1 MINIENV
8 VHKYKVWEGDE
19 SRLLTALDH
28 ISFEVGDGGFVALLG
43 ANGCGKSTMA
53 RHMNALLLPDE
64 GKVTVDGMDT
74 SDPENINEIRRKVG
88 MVFQDPDNQIIGTSV
103 EEDVA
108 FGPEN
113 RAFPPED
120 IRRYVAD
127 SLKAVGLFSERKSS
141 PVHLSGGQKQR
152 VAVAGVLATDNS
164 CIVLDEPTA
173 MLDPGSR
180 REFMETLEKLRS
192 MGKTIVLITHH
203 TDEVTGADVIVG
215 MKDGNVIAKSS
226 PSEFFGNRKLIQEL
240 RMDIPA
246 PVEIGR
252 SLADMGLIS
261 EGVYLSPEIL
271 CQAVMCA
278 WEKEGRPRPEVSG
291 DAPQFSSVIASSE
304 ESSDRGDCRDIQS
317 ANVDGIRNDFR
328 NDTQNDT
335 RNDDQN
341 EEPPLM
347 RLENVSFSYEKGTAR
362 EKTVLKKIT
371 LDIRKGEFAALVG
384 SSGSGKT
391 TLVKLL
397 NGLLKA
403 SSGSIFFE
411 GEDIYGKNY
420 QLRGL
425 RKKVGMIFQNP
436 EQQLFCKTVLSDVE
450 FGPLHMGMSREES
463 DEAARHALDLVGI
476 TEDKFLMN
484 PLDLS
489 GGQKKRVAIA
499 GVLAMRPSVL
509 IMDEPAAGL
518 DPGSRDQIF
527 QLIQKIRQEE
537 NTTVVLISHDMDEV
551 ARWADHVM
559 VLHDGTIEADGR
571 PNDVFQ
577 EEKLLEDAGVDLP
590 QPGDIMRRLREKG
603 FPVGRLEITREAAA
617 QAIAAVLKAGDENA

>member
-19 SRLLTALDH
+19 SRLFTALDH
-28 ISFEVGDGGFVALLG
+28 ISFEVGDGEFVALLG

-64 GKVTVDGMDT
+64 GSVTVDGMDT
-74 SDPENINEIRRKVG
+74 TDTENTNKIRRKVG

-113 RAFPPED
+113 RALPAES
-120 IRRYVAD
+120 IRRSVAD

-152 VAVAGVLATDNS
+152 VAVAGVLASDNS

-173 MLDPGSR
+173 MLDPKSR

-192 MGKTIVLITHH
+192 MGKTIILITHH
-203 TDEVTGADVIVG
+203 TDEVTGADRIVG
-215 MKDGNVIAKSS
+215 MKDGHVVAQ
-226 PSEFFGNRKLIQEL
+226 SEPAVFFGNKALI
-240 RMDIPA
+240 RDIKMDVPA
-246 PVEIGR
+246 TVEIGDDL
-252 SLADMGLIS
+252 SSAGLIP
-261 EGVYLSPEIL
+261 EGVYLSPETL
-271 CQAVMCA
+271 CQAVIETWKKKGC
-278 WEKEGRPRPEVSG
+278 PRPEYSG
-291 DAPQFSSVIASSE
+291 NAP
-304 ESSDRGDCRDIQS
+304 
-317 ANVDGIRNDFR
+317 RNTVLGENPR
-328 NDTQNDT
+328 
-335 RNDDQN
+335 
-341 EEPPLM
+341 PPLIQ
-347 RLENVSFSYEKGTAR
+347 LQNVSFSYEKGTAR
-362 EKTVLKKIT
+362 EKSVLNNIS
-371 LDIRKGEFAALVG
+371 LEIRRGEFTALVG

-403 SSGSIFFE
+403 SSGHIFYE
-411 GEDIYGKNY
+411 GEDIYGKRY
-420 QLRGL
+420 QLRSL

-450 FGPLHMGMSREES
+450 FGPLHMGMSREEAE
-463 DEAARHALDLVGI
+463 EAARRALELVGI
-476 TEDKFLMN
+476 PEDKFQVN

-489 GGQKKRVAIA
+489 GGQKKRAAIA
-499 GVLAMRPSVL
+499 GVLAMGPSVL

-518 DPGSRDQIF
+518 DPESRNQIF
-527 QLIQKIRQEE
+527 QLIKRIRQEE
-537 NTTVVLISHDMDEV
+537 NTTVILISHDMDEV
-551 ARWADHVM
+551 ARWADRVM
-559 VLHDGTIEADGR
+559 VLHQGTIEADGK
-571 PNDVFQ
+571 PEEIFQ
-577 EEKLLEDAGVDLP
+577 EEKALEDAGVDLP
-590 QPGDIMRRLREKG
+590 QPGELMKRLREKG
-603 FPVGRLEITREAAA
+603 FPAGRLEITREAAA

>member
-28 ISFEVGDGGFVALLG
+28 ISFEVEEGGFVALLG

-74 SDPENINEIRRKVG
+74 SDPENTNMIRRKVG

-173 MLDPGSR
+173 MLDPRSR

-215 MKDGNVIAKSS
+215 MKDGRVIAKSS

-240 RMDIPA
+240 RMDVPA
-246 PVEIGR
+246 SVEIGR
-252 SLADMGLIS
+252 SLADMCLIP

-271 CQAVMCA
+271 CQTVMCA
-278 WEKEGRPRPEVSG
+278 WEKEGSLRPEMSG
-291 DAPQFSSVIASSE
+291 DAPQTAFSE
-304 ESSDRGDCRDIQS
+304 KNRDCSGCCD
-317 ANVDGIRNDFR
+317 IRNDIR
-328 NDTQNDT
+328 NETRSEFQNDA
-335 RNDDQN
+335 
-341 EEPPLM
+341 PPLM
-347 RLENVSFSYEKGTAR
+347 QLQEVSFSYEQGTAR
-362 EKTVLKKIT
+362 EKSVLKNIT

-391 TLVKLL
+391 TMVKLL

-403 SSGSIFFE
+403 SSGRIFFE

-450 FGPLHMGMSREES
+450 FGPLHVGMSREES
-463 DEAARHALDLVGI
+463 DEAARHALELVGI
-476 TEDKFLMN
+476 TEDKFQMN

-527 QLIQKIRQEE
+527 QLIQKIRREDG
-537 NTTVVLISHDMDEV
+537 TTVVLISHDMDEV
-551 ARWADHVM
+551 ARWADRVM

-571 PNDVFQ
+571 PEDVFQ
-577 EEKLLEDAGVDLP
+577 GEKLLEDAGVDLP
-590 QPGDIMRRLREKG
+590 QSGKIMRLLREKG
-603 FPVGRLEITREAAA
+603 FPAGRLEMTNEAAIR
-617 QAIAAVLKAGDENA
+617 AIAAVLKAGDENA

>member
-28 ISFEVGDGGFVALLG
+28 ISFEVEEGGFVALLG

-74 SDPENINEIRRKVG
+74 SDPGKTNMIRRKVG

-180 REFMETLEKLRS
+180 REFTETLEKLRS

-215 MKDGNVIAKSS
+215 MKDGRVIAKSS

-240 RMDIPA
+240 RMDVPA
-246 PVEIGR
+246 SVEIGR
-252 SLADMGLIS
+252 SLADMGLIP

-271 CQAVMCA
+271 CQTVMCA
-278 WEKEGRPRPEVSG
+278 WEKGGSPRPEMSG
-291 DAPQFSSVIASSE
+291 DAPQTAFSE
-304 ESSDRGDCRDIQS
+304 KNRDCSGCCD
-317 ANVDGIRNDFR
+317 IRNDSR
-328 NDTQNDT
+328 NETRSEFQNDA
-335 RNDDQN
+335 
-341 EEPPLM
+341 PPLM
-347 RLENVSFSYEKGTAR
+347 QLQEVSFSYEQGTAR
-362 EKTVLKKIT
+362 EKSVLKNIT

-391 TLVKLL
+391 TMVKLL

-403 SSGSIFFE
+403 SSGRIFFE

-425 RKKVGMIFQNP
+425 RKKVGVIFQNP

-450 FGPLHMGMSREES
+450 FGPLHMGMSRDES
-463 DEAARHALDLVGI
+463 NEAARHALELVGI
-476 TEDKFLMN
+476 TEDKFQMN

-527 QLIQKIRQEE
+527 QMIQKIRREE
-537 NTTVVLISHDMDEV
+537 GTTVVLISHDMDEV
-551 ARWADHVM
+551 ARWADRVM
-559 VLHDGTIEADGR
+559 VLHHGTIEADGR
-571 PNDVFQ
+571 PEDVFQ
-577 EEKLLEDAGVDLP
+577 EEKLLEDTGVDLP
-590 QPGDIMRRLREKG
+590 QPGKIMRLLREKG
-603 FPVGRLEITREAAA
+603 FPAGRLEMTNEAAIR
-617 QAIAAVLKAGDENA
+617 AIAAVLKAGDENA

>member
-19 SRLLTALDH
+19 SRLFTALDH
-28 ISFEVGDGGFVALLG
+28 ISFEVGDGEFVALLG

-64 GKVTVDGMDT
+64 GSVTVDGMDT
-74 SDPENINEIRRKVG
+74 TDTENTNKIRRKVG

-113 RAFPPED
+113 RALPAES
-120 IRRYVAD
+120 IRRSVAD

-152 VAVAGVLATDNS
+152 VAVAGVLASDNS

-173 MLDPGSR
+173 MLDPKSR

-192 MGKTIVLITHH
+192 MGKTIILITHH
-203 TDEVTGADVIVG
+203 TDEVTGADRIVG
-215 MKDGNVIAKSS
+215 IKDGHVVAQ
-226 PSEFFGNRKLIQEL
+226 SEPAGFFGNKALI
-240 RMDIPA
+240 RDIKMDVPA
-246 PVEIGR
+246 TVEIGDDL
-252 SLADMGLIS
+252 SSAGLIP
-261 EGVYLSPEIL
+261 EGVYLSPETL
-271 CQAVMCA
+271 CQAVIETWGKKGC
-278 WEKEGRPRPEVSG
+278 PRPEYSG
-291 DAPQFSSVIASSE
+291 NAPRKTVLGE
-304 ESSDRGDCRDIQS
+304 NPR
-317 ANVDGIRNDFR
+317 
-328 NDTQNDT
+328 
-335 RNDDQN
+335 
-341 EEPPLM
+341 PPLIQ
-347 RLENVSFSYEKGTAR
+347 LQNVSFSYEKGTAR
-362 EKTVLKKIT
+362 EKSVLNNIS
-371 LDIRKGEFAALVG
+371 LEIRRGEFAALVG

-403 SSGSIFFE
+403 SSGHIFYE
-411 GEDIYGKNY
+411 GEDIYGKRY
-420 QLRGL
+420 QLRSL

-450 FGPLHMGMSREES
+450 FGPLHMGMSREEAE
-463 DEAARHALDLVGI
+463 EAARRALELVGI
-476 TEDKFLMN
+476 PEDKFQVN

-489 GGQKKRVAIA
+489 GGQKKRAAIA
-499 GVLAMRPSVL
+499 GVLAMGPSVL

-518 DPGSRDQIF
+518 DPESRNQIF
-527 QLIQKIRQEE
+527 QLIKRIRQEE
-537 NTTVVLISHDMDEV
+537 NTTVILISHDMDEV
-551 ARWADHVM
+551 ARWADRVM
-559 VLHDGTIEADGR
+559 VLHQGTIEADGK
-571 PNDVFQ
+571 PEEIFQ
-577 EEKLLEDAGVDLP
+577 EEKALEDAGVDLP
-590 QPGDIMRRLREKG
+590 QPGELMKRLREKG
-603 FPVGRLEITREAAA
+603 FPAGRLEITREAAA

>member
-19 SRLLTALDH
+19 SRLFTALDH
-28 ISFEVGDGGFVALLG
+28 ISFEVGDGEFVALLG

-64 GKVTVDGMDT
+64 GSVTVDGMNTTDT
-74 SDPENINEIRRKVG
+74 ENTNKIRRKVG

-113 RAFPPED
+113 RALPAES
-120 IRRYVAD
+120 IRRSVAD

-152 VAVAGVLATDNS
+152 VAVAGVLASDNS

-173 MLDPGSR
+173 MLDPKSR

-192 MGKTIVLITHH
+192 MGKTIILITHH
-203 TDEVTGADVIVG
+203 TDEVTGADRIVG
-215 MKDGNVIAKSS
+215 MKDGHVVAQ
-226 PSEFFGNRKLIQEL
+226 SEPAVFFGNKALI
-240 RMDIPA
+240 RDIKMDVPA
-246 PVEIGR
+246 TVEIGDDL
-252 SLADMGLIS
+252 SSAGLIP
-261 EGVYLSPEIL
+261 EGVYLSPETL
-271 CQAVMCA
+271 CQVVIETWKKKGC
-278 WEKEGRPRPEVSG
+278 PRPEYSG
-291 DAPQFSSVIASSE
+291 NAP
-304 ESSDRGDCRDIQS
+304 
-317 ANVDGIRNDFR
+317 RNTVLGEDPR
-328 NDTQNDT
+328 
-335 RNDDQN
+335 
-341 EEPPLM
+341 PPLIQ
-347 RLENVSFSYEKGTAR
+347 LQNVSFSYEKGTAR
-362 EKTVLKKIT
+362 EKSVLNNIS
-371 LDIRKGEFAALVG
+371 LEIRRGEFAALVG

-403 SSGSIFFE
+403 SSGHIFYE
-411 GEDIYGKNY
+411 GEDIYGKRY
-420 QLRGL
+420 QLRSL

-450 FGPLHMGMSREES
+450 FGPLHMGMSREEAE
-463 DEAARHALDLVGI
+463 EAARRALELVGI
-476 TEDKFLMN
+476 PEDKFQVN

-489 GGQKKRVAIA
+489 GGQKKRAAIA
-499 GVLAMRPSVL
+499 GVLAMGPSVL

-518 DPGSRDQIF
+518 DPESRNQIF
-527 QLIQKIRQEE
+527 QLIKRIRQEE
-537 NTTVVLISHDMDEV
+537 NTTVILISHDMDEV
-551 ARWADHVM
+551 ARWADRVM
-559 VLHDGTIEADGR
+559 VLHQGTIEADGK
-571 PNDVFQ
+571 PEEIFQ
-577 EEKLLEDAGVDLP
+577 EEKALEDAGVDLP
-590 QPGDIMRRLREKG
+590 QPGELMKRLREKG
-603 FPVGRLEITREAAA
+603 FPAGRLEITREAAA

>member
-19 SRLLTALDH
+19 SRLFTALDH
-28 ISFEVGDGGFVALLG
+28 ISFEVGDGEFVALLG

-64 GKVTVDGMDT
+64 GSVTVDGMDT
-74 SDPENINEIRRKVG
+74 TDTENTNKIRRKVG

-113 RAFPPED
+113 RALPAES
-120 IRRYVAD
+120 IRRSVAD

-152 VAVAGVLATDNS
+152 VAVAGVLASDNS

-173 MLDPGSR
+173 MLDPKSR

-192 MGKTIVLITHH
+192 MGKTIILITHH
-203 TDEVTGADVIVG
+203 TDEVTGADRIVG
-215 MKDGNVIAKSS
+215 MKDGHVVAQ
-226 PSEFFGNRKLIQEL
+226 SEPAVFFGNKALI
-240 RMDIPA
+240 RDIKMDVPA
-246 PVEIGR
+246 TVEIGGDL
-252 SLADMGLIS
+252 SSAGLIP
-261 EGVYLSPEIL
+261 EGVYLSPETL
-271 CQAVMCA
+271 CQAVIETWKKKGC
-278 WEKEGRPRPEVSG
+278 PRPEYSG
-291 DAPQFSSVIASSE
+291 NAP
-304 ESSDRGDCRDIQS
+304 
-317 ANVDGIRNDFR
+317 RNTVLGENPR
-328 NDTQNDT
+328 
-335 RNDDQN
+335 
-341 EEPPLM
+341 PPLIQ
-347 RLENVSFSYEKGTAR
+347 LQNVSFSYEKGTAR
-362 EKTVLKKIT
+362 EKSVLNNIS
-371 LDIRKGEFAALVG
+371 LEIRRGEFAALVG

-403 SSGSIFFE
+403 SSGHIFYE
-411 GEDIYGKNY
+411 GEDIYGKRY
-420 QLRGL
+420 QLRSL

-450 FGPLHMGMSREES
+450 FGPLHMGMSREEAK
-463 DEAARHALDLVGI
+463 EAARRALELVGI
-476 TEDKFLMN
+476 PEDKFQVN

-489 GGQKKRVAIA
+489 GGQKKRAAIA
-499 GVLAMRPSVL
+499 GVLAMGPSVL

-518 DPGSRDQIF
+518 DPESRNQIF
-527 QLIQKIRQEE
+527 QLIKRIRQEE
-537 NTTVVLISHDMDEV
+537 NTTVILISHDMDEV
-551 ARWADHVM
+551 ARWADRVM
-559 VLHDGTIEADGR
+559 VLHQGTIEADGK
-571 PNDVFQ
+571 PEEIFQ
-577 EEKLLEDAGVDLP
+577 EEKALEDAGVDLP
-590 QPGDIMRRLREKG
+590 QPGELMKRLRKKG
-603 FPVGRLEITREAAA
+603 FPAGRLEITREAAA

>member
-53 RHMNALLLPDE
+53 RHTNALLLPDE

-74 SDPENINEIRRKVG
+74 SDPENTNMIRRKVG

-113 RAFPPED
+113 RALPPED

-173 MLDPGSR
+173 MLDPRSR

-215 MKDGNVIAKSS
+215 MKDGRVIAKSS

-240 RMDIPA
+240 RMDVPA
-246 PVEIGR
+246 SVEIGR
-252 SLADMGLIS
+252 SLADMCLIP

-271 CQAVMCA
+271 CQTVMCA
-278 WEKEGRPRPEVSG
+278 WEKEGSLRPEMSG
-291 DAPQFSSVIASSE
+291 DATQTSSAADPANE
-304 ESSDRGDCRDIQS
+304 ESDCGDVR
-317 ANVDGIRNDFR
+317 NETRNEVRNDLR
-328 NDTQNDT
+328 NDTL
-335 RNDDQN
+335 N
-341 EEPPLM
+341 EAPPLM
-347 RLENVSFSYEKGTAR
+347 RLENVSFSYEKGTSR
-362 EKTVLKKIT
+362 EKAVLHDISF
-371 LDIRKGEFAALVG
+371 DIRKGEFAALVG

-403 SSGSIFFE
+403 SSGHIFFE

-463 DEAARHALDLVGI
+463 DEAARRALELVGI
-476 TEDKFLMN
+476 PEDKFQMN

-489 GGQKKRVAIA
+489 GGQKKRAAIA

-527 QLIQKIRQEE
+527 QLIQKIRREDG
-537 NTTVVLISHDMDEV
+537 TTVVLISHDMDEV
-551 ARWADHVM
+551 ARWADRVM

-571 PNDVFQ
+571 PEDVFQ
-577 EEKLLEDAGVDLP
+577 EEKLLENAGVDLP
-590 QPGDIMRRLREKG
+590 QSGKIMRLLREKG
-603 FPVGRLEITREAAA
+603 FPAGRLEMTNEAAVR
-617 QAIAAVLKAGDENA
+617 AIAAVLKAGDENA

>member
-53 RHMNALLLPDE
+53 RHTNALLLPDE

-74 SDPENINEIRRKVG
+74 SDPENTNMIRRKVG

-113 RAFPPED
+113 RALPPED

-173 MLDPGSR
+173 MLDPRSR

-215 MKDGNVIAKSS
+215 MKDGRVIAKSS

-240 RMDIPA
+240 RMDVPA
-246 PVEIGR
+246 SVEIGR
-252 SLADMGLIS
+252 SLADMCLIP

-271 CQAVMCA
+271 CQTVMCA
-278 WEKEGRPRPEVSG
+278 WEKEGSLRPEMSG
-291 DAPQFSSVIASSE
+291 DAPQTAFSE
-304 ESSDRGDCRDIQS
+304 KNRDCSGCCD
-317 ANVDGIRNDFR
+317 IRNDSR
-328 NDTQNDT
+328 NETRSEFQNDA
-335 RNDDQN
+335 
-341 EEPPLM
+341 PPLM
-347 RLENVSFSYEKGTAR
+347 QLQEVSFSYEQGTAR
-362 EKTVLKKIT
+362 EKSVLKNIT

-391 TLVKLL
+391 TMVKLL

-403 SSGSIFFE
+403 SSGRIFFE

-450 FGPLHMGMSREES
+450 FGPLHVGMSREES
-463 DEAARHALDLVGI
+463 DEAARHALELVGI
-476 TEDKFLMN
+476 TEDKFQMN

-527 QLIQKIRQEE
+527 QLIQKIRREDG
-537 NTTVVLISHDMDEV
+537 TTVVLISHDMDEV
-551 ARWADHVM
+551 ARWADRVM

-571 PNDVFQ
+571 PEDVFQ
-577 EEKLLEDAGVDLP
+577 GEKLLENAGVDLP
-590 QPGDIMRRLREKG
+590 QSGKIMRLLREKG
-603 FPVGRLEITREAAA
+603 FPAGRLEMTNEAAVR
-617 QAIAAVLKAGDENA
+617 AIAAVLKAGDENA

>member
-19 SRLLTALDH
+19 SRLFTALDH
-28 ISFEVGDGGFVALLG
+28 ISFEVGDGEFVALLG

-64 GKVTVDGMDT
+64 GSVTVDGMDT
-74 SDPENINEIRRKVG
+74 TDTENTNKIRRKVG

-113 RAFPPED
+113 RALPAES
-120 IRRYVAD
+120 IRRSVAD

-152 VAVAGVLATDNS
+152 VAVAGVLASDNS

-173 MLDPGSR
+173 MLDPKSR

-192 MGKTIVLITHH
+192 MGKTIILITHH
-203 TDEVTGADVIVG
+203 TDEVTGADRIVG
-215 MKDGNVIAKSS
+215 MKDGHVVAQ
-226 PSEFFGNRKLIQEL
+226 SEPAGFFGNKALI
-240 RMDIPA
+240 RDIKMDVPA
-246 PVEIGR
+246 TVEIGDDL
-252 SLADMGLIS
+252 SSAGLIP
-261 EGVYLSPEIL
+261 EGVYLSPETL
-271 CQAVMCA
+271 CQAVIETWKKKGC
-278 WEKEGRPRPEVSG
+278 PRPEYSG
-291 DAPQFSSVIASSE
+291 NAP
-304 ESSDRGDCRDIQS
+304 
-317 ANVDGIRNDFR
+317 RNTVLGENPR
-328 NDTQNDT
+328 
-335 RNDDQN
+335 
-341 EEPPLM
+341 PPLIQ
-347 RLENVSFSYEKGTAR
+347 LQNVSFSYEKGTAR
-362 EKTVLKKIT
+362 EKSVLNNIS
-371 LDIRKGEFAALVG
+371 LEIRRGEFAALVG

-403 SSGSIFFE
+403 SSGHIFYE
-411 GEDIYGKNY
+411 GEDIYGKRY
-420 QLRGL
+420 QLRSL

-450 FGPLHMGMSREES
+450 FGPLHMGMSREEAE
-463 DEAARHALDLVGI
+463 EAARRALELVGI
-476 TEDKFLMN
+476 PEDKFQVN

-489 GGQKKRVAIA
+489 GGQKKRAAIA
-499 GVLAMRPSVL
+499 GVLAMGPSVL

-518 DPGSRDQIF
+518 DPESRNQIF
-527 QLIQKIRQEE
+527 QLIKRIRQEE
-537 NTTVVLISHDMDEV
+537 NTTVILISHDMDEV
-551 ARWADHVM
+551 ARWADRVM
-559 VLHDGTIEADGR
+559 VLHQGTIEADGK
-571 PNDVFQ
+571 PEEIFQ
-577 EEKLLEDAGVDLP
+577 EEKALEDAGVDLP
-590 QPGDIMRRLREKG
+590 QPGELMKRLREKG
-603 FPVGRLEITREAAA
+603 FPAGRLEITREAAA

>member
-19 SRLLTALDH
+19 SRLLTALDR

-53 RHMNALLLPDE
+53 RHMNSLLLPDE

-74 SDPENINEIRRKVG
+74 SDPGNTNRIRRKVG

-215 MKDGNVIAKSS
+215 MKDGRVIAKSS

-240 RMDIPA
+240 RMDVPA
-246 PVEIGR
+246 SVEIGR
-252 SLADMGLIS
+252 SLVDMGLVP

-271 CQAVMCA
+271 CQTVMCA
-278 WEKEGRPRPEVSG
+278 WEKEGRPRPETPG
-291 DAPQFSSVIASSE
+291 DAPQTSFSG
-304 ESSDRGDCRDIQS
+304 ESSGCIDCND
-317 ANVDGIRNDFR
+317 IRNENW
-328 NDTQNDT
+328 NDSRSNTGNDCQNDA
-335 RNDDQN
+335 
-341 EEPPLM
+341 PPLM
-347 RLENVSFSYEKGTAR
+347 QLQEVSFSYEQGTAR
-362 EKTVLKKIT
+362 EKSVLKNIT

-391 TLVKLL
+391 TMVKLL

-403 SSGSIFFE
+403 SSGRIFFE

-463 DEAARHALDLVGI
+463 DEAARHALELVGI
-476 TEDKFLMN
+476 TEDKFQMN

-527 QLIQKIRQEE
+527 QMIQRIRRKEG
-537 NTTVVLISHDMDEV
+537 TTVVLISHDMDEV
-551 ARWADHVM
+551 ARWADRVM

-571 PNDVFQ
+571 PENVFQ

-590 QPGDIMRRLREKG
+590 QPGKIMRKLREKG
-603 FPVGRLEITREAAA
+603 FPAGRLETTNEAAVR
-617 QAIAAVLKAGDENA
+617 AIAAVLKAGDENA

>member
-19 SRLLTALDH
+19 SRLFTALDH
-28 ISFEVGDGGFVALLG
+28 ISFEVGDGEFVALLG

-64 GKVTVDGMDT
+64 GSVTVDGMDT
-74 SDPENINEIRRKVG
+74 TDTENTNKIRRKVG

-113 RAFPPED
+113 RALPAES
-120 IRRYVAD
+120 IRRSVAD

-152 VAVAGVLATDNS
+152 VAVAGVLASDNS

-173 MLDPGSR
+173 MLDPKSR

-192 MGKTIVLITHH
+192 MGKTIILITHH
-203 TDEVTGADVIVG
+203 TDEVTGADRIVG
-215 MKDGNVIAKSS
+215 MKDGHVVAQ
-226 PSEFFGNRKLIQEL
+226 SEPAGFFGNKALI
-240 RMDIPA
+240 RDIKMDVPA
-246 PVEIGR
+246 TVEIGDDL
-252 SLADMGLIS
+252 SSAGLIP
-261 EGVYLSPEIL
+261 EGVYLSPETL
-271 CQAVMCA
+271 CQAVIET
-278 WEKEGRPRPEVSG
+278 WEKKGCLRPEYSGNVPRNTVLGENPRP
-291 DAPQFSSVIASSE
+291 PL
-304 ESSDRGDCRDIQS
+304 IQL
-317 ANVDGIRNDFR
+317 
-328 NDTQNDT
+328 Q
-335 RNDDQN
+335 
-341 EEPPLM
+341 
-347 RLENVSFSYEKGTAR
+347 NVSFSYEKGTAR
-362 EKTVLKKIT
+362 EKSVLNNIS
-371 LDIRKGEFAALVG
+371 LEIRRGEFTALVG

-403 SSGSIFFE
+403 SSGHIFYE
-411 GEDIYGKNY
+411 GEDIYGKRY
-420 QLRGL
+420 QLRSL

-450 FGPLHMGMSREES
+450 FGPLHMGMSREEAE
-463 DEAARHALDLVGI
+463 EAARRALELVGI
-476 TEDKFLMN
+476 PEDKFQVN

-489 GGQKKRVAIA
+489 GGQKKRAAIA
-499 GVLAMRPSVL
+499 GVLAMGPSVL

-518 DPGSRDQIF
+518 DPESRNQIF
-527 QLIQKIRQEE
+527 QLIKRIRHEE
-537 NTTVVLISHDMDEV
+537 NTTVILISHDMDEV
-551 ARWADHVM
+551 ARWADRVM
-559 VLHDGTIEADGR
+559 VLHQGTIEADGK
-571 PNDVFQ
+571 PEEIFQ
-577 EEKLLEDAGVDLP
+577 EEKALEDAGVDLP
-590 QPGDIMRRLREKG
+590 QPGELMKRLREKG
-603 FPVGRLEITREAAA
+603 FPAGRLEITREAAA

>member
-19 SRLLTALDH
+19 SRLFTALDH
-28 ISFEVGDGGFVALLG
+28 ISFEVGDGEFVALLG

-64 GKVTVDGMDT
+64 GSVTVDGMDT
-74 SDPENINEIRRKVG
+74 KDTENTNKIRRKVG

-113 RAFPPED
+113 RALPAES
-120 IRRYVAD
+120 IRRSVAD

-152 VAVAGVLATDNS
+152 VAVAGVLASDNS

-173 MLDPGSR
+173 MLDPKSR

-192 MGKTIVLITHH
+192 MGKTIILITHH
-203 TDEVTGADVIVG
+203 TDEVTGADRIVG
-215 MKDGNVIAKSS
+215 MKDGHVVAQ
-226 PSEFFGNRKLIQEL
+226 SEPAGFFGNKALI
-240 RMDIPA
+240 RDIKMDVPA
-246 PVEIGR
+246 TVEIGDDL
-252 SLADMGLIS
+252 SSAGLIP
-261 EGVYLSPEIL
+261 EGVYLSPETL
-271 CQAVMCA
+271 CQAVLETWKKKGC
-278 WEKEGRPRPEVSG
+278 PRPEYSG
-291 DAPQFSSVIASSE
+291 NAP
-304 ESSDRGDCRDIQS
+304 
-317 ANVDGIRNDFR
+317 RNTVLGENPR
-328 NDTQNDT
+328 
-335 RNDDQN
+335 
-341 EEPPLM
+341 PPLIQ
-347 RLENVSFSYEKGTAR
+347 LQNVSFSYEKGTAR
-362 EKTVLKKIT
+362 EKSVLNNIS
-371 LDIRKGEFAALVG
+371 LEIRKGEFTALVG

-403 SSGSIFFE
+403 SSGHIFYE
-411 GEDIYGKNY
+411 GEDIYGKGY

-450 FGPLHMGMSREES
+450 FGPLHMGMSREEAE
-463 DEAARHALDLVGI
+463 EAARRALELVGI
-476 TEDKFLMN
+476 PEDKFQVN

-489 GGQKKRVAIA
+489 GGQKKRAAIA
-499 GVLAMRPSVL
+499 GVLAMGPSVL

-518 DPGSRDQIF
+518 DPESRNQIF
-527 QLIQKIRQEE
+527 QLIKRIRQEE
-537 NTTVVLISHDMDEV
+537 NTTVILISHDMDEV
-551 ARWADHVM
+551 ARWADRVM
-559 VLHDGTIEADGR
+559 VLHQGTIEADGK
-571 PNDVFQ
+571 PEEIFQ
-577 EEKLLEDAGVDLP
+577 EEKALEDAGVDLP
-590 QPGDIMRRLREKG
+590 QPGELMKRLREKG
-603 FPVGRLEITREAAA
+603 FPAGRLEITREAAA

>member
-53 RHMNALLLPDE
+53 RHTNALLLPDE

-74 SDPENINEIRRKVG
+74 SDPENTNMIRRKVG

-113 RAFPPED
+113 RALPPED

-164 CIVLDEPTA
+164 RIVLDEPTA
-173 MLDPGSR
+173 MLDPRSR

-215 MKDGNVIAKSS
+215 MKDGRVIAKSS

-240 RMDIPA
+240 RMDVPA
-246 PVEIGR
+246 SVEIGR
-252 SLADMGLIS
+252 SLADMCLIP

-271 CQAVMCA
+271 CQTVMCA
-278 WEKEGRPRPEVSG
+278 WEKEGSLRPEMSG
-291 DAPQFSSVIASSE
+291 DAPQTAFSE
-304 ESSDRGDCRDIQS
+304 KNRDCSGCCD
-317 ANVDGIRNDFR
+317 IRNDSR
-328 NDTQNDT
+328 NETRSEFQNDA
-335 RNDDQN
+335 
-341 EEPPLM
+341 PSLM
-347 RLENVSFSYEKGTAR
+347 QLQEVSFSYEQGTAR
-362 EKTVLKKIT
+362 EKSVLKNIT

-391 TLVKLL
+391 TMVKLL

-403 SSGSIFFE
+403 SSGRIFFE

-450 FGPLHMGMSREES
+450 FGPLHVGMSREES
-463 DEAARHALDLVGI
+463 DEAARHALELVGI
-476 TEDKFLMN
+476 TEDKFQMN

-527 QLIQKIRQEE
+527 QLIQRIRREE
-537 NTTVVLISHDMDEV
+537 GTTVVLISHDMDEV
-551 ARWADHVM
+551 ARWADRVM

-571 PNDVFQ
+571 PEDVFQ
-577 EEKLLEDAGVDLP
+577 EEKLLEDTGVDLP
-590 QPGDIMRRLREKG
+590 QSGKIMRLLREKG
-603 FPVGRLEITREAAA
+603 FPAGRLEMTNEAAIR
-617 QAIAAVLKAGDENA
+617 AIAAVLKAGDENA

>member
-28 ISFEVGDGGFVALLG
+28 ISFEVGDCGFVALLG

-53 RHMNALLLPDE
+53 RHTNALLLPDE

-74 SDPENINEIRRKVG
+74 SDSENTNMIRRKVG

-113 RAFPPED
+113 RALPPED

-173 MLDPGSR
+173 MLDPRSR

-215 MKDGNVIAKSS
+215 MKDGRVIAKSS

-240 RMDIPA
+240 RMDVPA
-246 PVEIGR
+246 SVEIGR
-252 SLADMGLIS
+252 SLADMCLIP

-271 CQAVMCA
+271 CQTVMCA
-278 WEKEGRPRPEVSG
+278 WEKEGSLRPEMSG
-291 DAPQFSSVIASSE
+291 DAPQTAFSE
-304 ESSDRGDCRDIQS
+304 KNRDCSGCCD
-317 ANVDGIRNDFR
+317 IRNDSHNETRSEF
-328 NDTQNDT
+328 QNDA
-335 RNDDQN
+335 
-341 EEPPLM
+341 PPLM
-347 RLENVSFSYEKGTAR
+347 QLQEVSFSYEQGTAR
-362 EKTVLKKIT
+362 EKSVLKNIT

-391 TLVKLL
+391 TMVKLL

-403 SSGSIFFE
+403 SSGRIFFE

-450 FGPLHMGMSREES
+450 FGPLHVGMSREES
-463 DEAARHALDLVGI
+463 DEAARHALELVGI
-476 TEDKFLMN
+476 TEDKFQMN

-527 QLIQKIRQEE
+527 QLIQRIRREE
-537 NTTVVLISHDMDEV
+537 GTTVVLISHDMDEV
-551 ARWADHVM
+551 ARWADRVM

-571 PNDVFQ
+571 PEDVFQ
-577 EEKLLEDAGVDLP
+577 EEKLLEDTGVDLP
-590 QPGDIMRRLREKG
+590 QSGKIMRLLREKG
-603 FPVGRLEITREAAA
+603 FPAGRLEMTNEAAIR
-617 QAIAAVLKAGDENA
+617 AIAAVLKAGDENA

>member
-19 SRLLTALDH
+19 SRLFTVLDH
-28 ISFEVGDGGFVALLG
+28 ISFEVGDGEFVALLG

-64 GKVTVDGMDT
+64 GSVTVDGMDT
-74 SDPENINEIRRKVG
+74 TDTENTNKIRRKVG

-113 RAFPPED
+113 RALPAES
-120 IRRYVAD
+120 IRRSVAD

-152 VAVAGVLATDNS
+152 VAVAGVLASDNS

-173 MLDPGSR
+173 MLDPKSR

-192 MGKTIVLITHH
+192 MGKTIILITHH
-203 TDEVTGADVIVG
+203 TDEVTGADRIVG
-215 MKDGNVIAKSS
+215 MKDGHVVAQ
-226 PSEFFGNRKLIQEL
+226 SEPAGFFGNKALI
-240 RMDIPA
+240 RDIKMDVPA
-246 PVEIGR
+246 TVEIGDDL
-252 SLADMGLIS
+252 SSAGLIP
-261 EGVYLSPEIL
+261 EGVYLSPETL
-271 CQAVMCA
+271 CQAVIETWKKKGC
-278 WEKEGRPRPEVSG
+278 PRPEYSG
-291 DAPQFSSVIASSE
+291 NAP
-304 ESSDRGDCRDIQS
+304 
-317 ANVDGIRNDFR
+317 RNTVLGENPR
-328 NDTQNDT
+328 
-335 RNDDQN
+335 
-341 EEPPLM
+341 PPLIQ
-347 RLENVSFSYEKGTAR
+347 LQNVSFSYEKGTAR
-362 EKTVLKKIT
+362 EKSVLNNIS
-371 LDIRKGEFAALVG
+371 LEIRRGEFAALVG

-403 SSGSIFFE
+403 SSGHIFYE
-411 GEDIYGKNY
+411 GEDIYGKRY
-420 QLRGL
+420 QLRSL

-450 FGPLHMGMSREES
+450 FGPLHMGMSREEAE
-463 DEAARHALDLVGI
+463 EAARRALELVGI
-476 TEDKFLMN
+476 PEDKFQVN

-489 GGQKKRVAIA
+489 GGQKKRAAIA
-499 GVLAMRPSVL
+499 GVLAMGPSVL

-518 DPGSRDQIF
+518 DPESRNQIF
-527 QLIQKIRQEE
+527 QLIKRIRQEE
-537 NTTVVLISHDMDEV
+537 NTTVILISHDMDEV
-551 ARWADHVM
+551 ARWADRVM
-559 VLHDGTIEADGR
+559 VLHQGTIEADGK
-571 PNDVFQ
+571 PEEIFQ
-577 EEKLLEDAGVDLP
+577 EEKALEDAGVDLP
-590 QPGDIMRRLREKG
+590 QPGELMKRLREKG
-603 FPVGRLEITREAAA
+603 FPAGRLEITREAAA

>member
-53 RHMNALLLPDE
+53 RHTNALLLPDE

-74 SDPENINEIRRKVG
+74 SDSENTNMIRRKVG

-113 RAFPPED
+113 RALPPED

-173 MLDPGSR
+173 MLDPRSR

-215 MKDGNVIAKSS
+215 MKDGRVIAKSS

-240 RMDIPA
+240 RMDVPA
-246 PVEIGR
+246 SVEIGR
-252 SLADMGLIS
+252 SLADMCLIP

-271 CQAVMCA
+271 CQTVMCA
-278 WEKEGRPRPEVSG
+278 WEKEGSLRPEMSG
-291 DAPQFSSVIASSE
+291 DAPQTAFSE
-304 ESSDRGDCRDIQS
+304 KNRDCSGCCD
-317 ANVDGIRNDFR
+317 IRNDSR
-328 NDTQNDT
+328 NETRSEFQNDA
-335 RNDDQN
+335 
-341 EEPPLM
+341 PPLM
-347 RLENVSFSYEKGTAR
+347 QLQEVSFSYEQGTAR
-362 EKTVLKKIT
+362 EKSVLKNIT

-391 TLVKLL
+391 TMVKLL

-403 SSGSIFFE
+403 SSGRIFFE

-450 FGPLHMGMSREES
+450 FGPLHVGMSREES
-463 DEAARHALDLVGI
+463 DEAARHALELVGI
-476 TEDKFLMN
+476 TEDKFQMN

-527 QLIQKIRQEE
+527 QLIQRIRREE
-537 NTTVVLISHDMDEV
+537 GTTVVLISHDMDEV
-551 ARWADHVM
+551 ARWADRVM

-571 PNDVFQ
+571 PEDVFQ
-577 EEKLLEDAGVDLP
+577 EEKLLEDTGVDLP
-590 QPGDIMRRLREKG
+590 QSGKIMRLLREKG
-603 FPVGRLEITREAAA
+603 FPAGRLEMTNEAAIR
-617 QAIAAVLKAGDENA
+617 AIAAVLKAGDENA

>member
-53 RHMNALLLPDE
+53 RHTNALLLPDE

-74 SDPENINEIRRKVG
+74 SDPENTNMIRRKVG

-113 RAFPPED
+113 RALPPED

-173 MLDPGSR
+173 MLDPRSR

-215 MKDGNVIAKSS
+215 MKDGRVIAKSS

-240 RMDIPA
+240 RMDVPA
-246 PVEIGR
+246 SVEIGR
-252 SLADMGLIS
+252 SLADMCLIP

-271 CQAVMCA
+271 CQTVMCA
-278 WEKEGRPRPEVSG
+278 WEKEGSLRPEMSG
-291 DAPQFSSVIASSE
+291 DAPQTAFSE
-304 ESSDRGDCRDIQS
+304 KNRDCSGCCD
-317 ANVDGIRNDFR
+317 IRNDSR
-328 NDTQNDT
+328 NETRSEFQNDA
-335 RNDDQN
+335 
-341 EEPPLM
+341 PPLM
-347 RLENVSFSYEKGTAR
+347 QLQEVSFSYEQGTAR
-362 EKTVLKKIT
+362 EKSVLKNIT

-391 TLVKLL
+391 TMVKLL

-403 SSGSIFFE
+403 SSGRIFFE

-450 FGPLHMGMSREES
+450 FGPLHVGMSREES
-463 DEAARHALDLVGI
+463 DEAARHALELVGI
-476 TEDKFLMN
+476 TEDKFQMN

-527 QLIQKIRQEE
+527 QLIQRIRREE
-537 NTTVVLISHDMDEV
+537 GTTVVLISHDMDEV
-551 ARWADHVM
+551 ARWADRVM

-571 PNDVFQ
+571 PEDVFQ
-577 EEKLLEDAGVDLP
+577 EEKLLEDTGVDLP
-590 QPGDIMRRLREKG
+590 QSGKIMRLLREKG
-603 FPVGRLEITREAAA
+603 FPAGRLEMTNEAAIR
-617 QAIAAVLKAGDENA
+617 AIAAVLKAGDENA

>member
-1 MINIENV
+1 MIKIENV

-64 GKVTVDGMDT
+64 GKVSIDGMDT
-74 SDPENINEIRRKVG
+74 SDPENTNKIRRKVG

-113 RAFPPED
+113 RALPPED

-164 CIVLDEPTA
+164 CVVLDEPTA
-173 MLDPGSR
+173 MLDPRSR
-180 REFMETLEKLRS
+180 REFMETLQKLRS

-215 MKDGNVIAKSS
+215 MKDGHVIAQSD
-226 PSEFFGNRKLIQEL
+226 PAGFFGDQGLVREL
-240 RMDIPA
+240 RMDVPA

-252 SLADMGLIS
+252 TLAGMGLIP
-261 EGVYLSPEIL
+261 EGVYLSPEDL
-271 CQAVMCA
+271 CRAVMCA
-278 WEKEGRPRPEVSG
+278 WEKAGRPQLETSG
-291 DAPQFSSVIASSE
+291 DAPQTSSANAFAE
-304 ESSDRGDCRDIQS
+304 EGSDCGDCRDIRN
-317 ANVDGIRNDFR
+317 ANGNEIRNDLR
-328 NDTQNDT
+328 NVTP
-335 RNDDQN
+335 NDDQN
-341 EEPPLM
+341 GEPPLM
-347 RLENVSFSYEKGTAR
+347 RLENVSFSYEKGTSR
-362 EKTVLKKIT
+362 EKDVLNNINF
-371 LDIRKGEFAALVG
+371 DIRKGEFAALVG

-403 SSGSIFFE
+403 SSGRIFFD

-420 QLRGL
+420 QMRGL

-436 EQQLFCKTVLSDVE
+436 EQQLFCKTVIGDVE

-463 DEAARHALDLVGI
+463 DEAARHALELVGI
-476 TEDKFLMN
+476 PEDKFQMN

-499 GVLAMRPSVL
+499 GVIAMRPSVL

-518 DPGSRDQIF
+518 DPGSRDQVF
-527 QLIQKIRQEE
+527 QMIQKIRREE
-537 NTTVVLISHDMDEV
+537 GTTVVLISHDMDEV
-551 ARWADHVM
+551 ARWADRVM
-559 VLHDGTIEADGR
+559 VLNEGTIEADGR
-571 PNDVFQ
+571 PEDVFQ
-577 EEKLLEDAGVDLP
+577 EKKLLEDAGVDLP
-590 QPGDIMRRLREKG
+590 QPGEVMRRLREKG
-603 FPVGRLEITREAAA
+603 FPVGRLEMTDEAAVR
-617 QAIAAVLKAGDENA
+617 AIAAVLKAGDENA

>member
-28 ISFEVGDGGFVALLG
+28 VSFEVEEGGFVALLG

-74 SDPENINEIRRKVG
+74 SDPENTNMIRRKVG

-113 RAFPPED
+113 RALPPED

-173 MLDPGSR
+173 MLDPRSR

-215 MKDGNVIAKSS
+215 MKDGRVIAKSS

-240 RMDIPA
+240 RMDVPA
-246 PVEIGR
+246 SVEIGR
-252 SLADMGLIS
+252 SLADMCLIP

-271 CQAVMCA
+271 CQTVMCA
-278 WEKEGRPRPEVSG
+278 WEKEGSLRPEMSG
-291 DAPQFSSVIASSE
+291 DAPQTAFSE
-304 ESSDRGDCRDIQS
+304 KNRDCSGCCD
-317 ANVDGIRNDFR
+317 IRNDSR
-328 NDTQNDT
+328 NETRSEFQNDA
-335 RNDDQN
+335 
-341 EEPPLM
+341 PPLM
-347 RLENVSFSYEKGTAR
+347 QLQEVSFSYEQGTAR
-362 EKTVLKKIT
+362 EKSVLKNIT

-391 TLVKLL
+391 TMVKLL

-403 SSGSIFFE
+403 SSGRIFFE

-450 FGPLHMGMSREES
+450 FGPLHVGMSREES
-463 DEAARHALDLVGI
+463 DEAARHALELVGI
-476 TEDKFLMN
+476 TEDKFQMN

-527 QLIQKIRQEE
+527 QLIQRIRREE
-537 NTTVVLISHDMDEV
+537 GTTVVLISHDMDEV
-551 ARWADHVM
+551 ARWADRVM

-571 PNDVFQ
+571 PEDVFQ
-577 EEKLLEDAGVDLP
+577 EEKLLEDTGVDLP
-590 QPGDIMRRLREKG
+590 QSGKIMRLLREKG
-603 FPVGRLEITREAAA
+603 FPAGRLEMTNEAAIR
-617 QAIAAVLKAGDENA
+617 AIAAVLKAGDENA

>member
-53 RHMNALLLPDE
+53 RHTNALLLPDE

-74 SDPENINEIRRKVG
+74 SDPENTNMIRRKVG

-113 RAFPPED
+113 RALPPED

-173 MLDPGSR
+173 MLDPRSR

-215 MKDGNVIAKSS
+215 MKDGRVIAKSS

-240 RMDIPA
+240 RMDVPA
-246 PVEIGR
+246 SVEIGR
-252 SLADMGLIS
+252 SLADMCLIP

-271 CQAVMCA
+271 CQTVMCA
-278 WEKEGRPRPEVSG
+278 WEKEGSLRPEMSG
-291 DAPQFSSVIASSE
+291 DAPQTAFSE
-304 ESSDRGDCRDIQS
+304 KNRDCSGCCD
-317 ANVDGIRNDFR
+317 IRNDSR
-328 NDTQNDT
+328 NETRSEFQNDA
-335 RNDDQN
+335 
-341 EEPPLM
+341 PPLM
-347 RLENVSFSYEKGTAR
+347 QLQEVSFSYEQGTAR
-362 EKTVLKKIT
+362 EKSVLKNIT

-391 TLVKLL
+391 TMVKLL

-403 SSGSIFFE
+403 SSGCIFFE

-450 FGPLHMGMSREES
+450 FGPLHVGMSREES
-463 DEAARHALDLVGI
+463 DEAARHALELVGI
-476 TEDKFLMN
+476 TEDKFQMN

-527 QLIQKIRQEE
+527 QLIQRIRREE
-537 NTTVVLISHDMDEV
+537 GTTVVLISHDMDEV
-551 ARWADHVM
+551 ARWADRVM

-571 PNDVFQ
+571 PEDVFQ
-577 EEKLLEDAGVDLP
+577 EEKLLEDTGVDLP
-590 QPGDIMRRLREKG
+590 QSGKIMRLLREKG
-603 FPVGRLEITREAAA
+603 FPAGRLEMTNEAAIR
-617 QAIAAVLKAGDENA
+617 AIAAVLKAGDENA

>member
-28 ISFEVGDGGFVALLG
+28 ISFEVGDCGFVALLG

-53 RHMNALLLPDE
+53 RHTNALLLPDE

-74 SDPENINEIRRKVG
+74 SDSENTNMIRRKVG

-113 RAFPPED
+113 RALPPED

-173 MLDPGSR
+173 MLDPRSR

-215 MKDGNVIAKSS
+215 MKDGRVIAKSS

-240 RMDIPA
+240 RMDVPA
-246 PVEIGR
+246 SVEIGR
-252 SLADMGLIS
+252 SLADMCLIP

-271 CQAVMCA
+271 CQTVMCA
-278 WEKEGRPRPEVSG
+278 WEKEGSLRPEMSG
-291 DAPQFSSVIASSE
+291 DAPQTAFSE
-304 ESSDRGDCRDIQS
+304 KNRDCSGCCD
-317 ANVDGIRNDFR
+317 IRNDSR
-328 NDTQNDT
+328 NETRSEFQNDA
-335 RNDDQN
+335 
-341 EEPPLM
+341 PPLM
-347 RLENVSFSYEKGTAR
+347 QLQEVSFSYEQGTAR
-362 EKTVLKKIT
+362 EKSVLKNIT

-391 TLVKLL
+391 TMVKLL

-403 SSGSIFFE
+403 SSGRIFFE

-450 FGPLHMGMSREES
+450 FGPLHVGMSREES
-463 DEAARHALDLVGI
+463 DEAARHALELVGI
-476 TEDKFLMN
+476 TEDKFQMN

-527 QLIQKIRQEE
+527 QLIQRIRREE
-537 NTTVVLISHDMDEV
+537 GTTVVLISHDMDEV
-551 ARWADHVM
+551 ARWADRVM

-571 PNDVFQ
+571 PEDVFQ
-577 EEKLLEDAGVDLP
+577 EEKLLEDTGVDLP
-590 QPGDIMRRLREKG
+590 QSGKIMRLLREKG
-603 FPVGRLEITREAAA
+603 FPAGRLEMTNEAAIR
-617 QAIAAVLKAGDENA
+617 AIAAVLKAGDENA

>member
-19 SRLLTALDH
+19 SRLFTALDH
-28 ISFEVGDGGFVALLG
+28 ISFEVGDGEFVALLG

-64 GKVTVDGMDT
+64 GSVTVDGMDT
-74 SDPENINEIRRKVG
+74 TDTENTNKIRRKVG

-113 RAFPPED
+113 RALPAES
-120 IRRYVAD
+120 IRRSVAD

-152 VAVAGVLATDNS
+152 VAVAGVLASDNS

-173 MLDPGSR
+173 MLDPKSR

-192 MGKTIVLITHH
+192 MGKTIILITHH
-203 TDEVTGADVIVG
+203 TDEVTGADRIVG
-215 MKDGNVIAKSS
+215 MKDGHVVAQ
-226 PSEFFGNRKLIQEL
+226 SEPAGFFGNKALI
-240 RMDIPA
+240 RDIKMDVPA
-246 PVEIGR
+246 TVEIGDDL
-252 SLADMGLIS
+252 SSAGLIP
-261 EGVYLSPEIL
+261 EGVYLSPETL
-271 CQAVMCA
+271 CQAVIETWKKKGC
-278 WEKEGRPRPEVSG
+278 PRPEYSG
-291 DAPQFSSVIASSE
+291 NAP
-304 ESSDRGDCRDIQS
+304 
-317 ANVDGIRNDFR
+317 RNTVLGENPR
-328 NDTQNDT
+328 
-335 RNDDQN
+335 
-341 EEPPLM
+341 PPLIQ
-347 RLENVSFSYEKGTAR
+347 LQNVSFSYEKGTAR
-362 EKTVLKKIT
+362 EKSVLNNIS
-371 LDIRKGEFAALVG
+371 LEIRRGEFAALVG

-403 SSGSIFFE
+403 SSGHIFYE
-411 GEDIYGKNY
+411 GEDIYGKRY
-420 QLRGL
+420 QLRSL

-450 FGPLHMGMSREES
+450 FGPLHMGMSREEAE
-463 DEAARHALDLVGI
+463 EAARRALELVGI
-476 TEDKFLMN
+476 PEDKFQVN

-489 GGQKKRVAIA
+489 GGQKKRAAIA
-499 GVLAMRPSVL
+499 GVLAMGPSVL

-518 DPGSRDQIF
+518 DPESRNQIF
-527 QLIQKIRQEE
+527 QLIKRIRQEE
-537 NTTVVLISHDMDEV
+537 NTTVILISHDMDEV
-551 ARWADHVM
+551 ARWADRVM
-559 VLHDGTIEADGR
+559 VLHQGTIEADGK
-571 PNDVFQ
+571 PEEIFQ
-577 EEKLLEDAGVDLP
+577 EEKSLEDAGVDLP
-590 QPGDIMRRLREKG
+590 QPGELMKRLKEKG
-603 FPVGRLEITREAAA
+603 FPAGRLEITREAAA

>member
-53 RHMNALLLPDE
+53 RHTNALLLPDE

-74 SDPENINEIRRKVG
+74 SDSENTNMIRRKVG

-113 RAFPPED
+113 RALPPED

-173 MLDPGSR
+173 MLDPRSR

-215 MKDGNVIAKSS
+215 MKDGRVIAKSS

-240 RMDIPA
+240 RMDVPA
-246 PVEIGR
+246 SVEIGR
-252 SLADMGLIS
+252 SLADMCLIP

-271 CQAVMCA
+271 CQTVMCA
-278 WEKEGRPRPEVSG
+278 WEKEGSLRPEMSG
-291 DAPQFSSVIASSE
+291 DAPQTAFSE
-304 ESSDRGDCRDIQS
+304 KNRDCSGCCD
-317 ANVDGIRNDFR
+317 IRNDSR
-328 NDTQNDT
+328 NETRSEFQNDA
-335 RNDDQN
+335 
-341 EEPPLM
+341 PPLM
-347 RLENVSFSYEKGTAR
+347 QLQEVSFSYEQGPAR
-362 EKTVLKKIT
+362 EKSVLKNIT

-391 TLVKLL
+391 TMVKLL

-403 SSGSIFFE
+403 SSGRIFFE

-450 FGPLHMGMSREES
+450 FGPLHVGMSREES
-463 DEAARHALDLVGI
+463 DEAARHALELVGI
-476 TEDKFLMN
+476 TEDKFQMN

-509 IMDEPAAGL
+509 IMDEPAADL

-527 QLIQKIRQEE
+527 QLIQRIRREE
-537 NTTVVLISHDMDEV
+537 GTTVVLISHDMDEV
-551 ARWADHVM
+551 ARWADRVM

-571 PNDVFQ
+571 PEDVFQ
-577 EEKLLEDAGVDLP
+577 EEKLLEDTGVDLP
-590 QPGDIMRRLREKG
+590 QSGKIMRLLREKG
-603 FPVGRLEITREAAA
+603 FPAGRLEMTNEAAIR
-617 QAIAAVLKAGDENA
+617 AIAAVLKAGDENA

>member
-28 ISFEVGDGGFVALLG
+28 VSFEVEEGGFVALLG

-74 SDPENINEIRRKVG
+74 SDPENTNMIRRKVG

-173 MLDPGSR
+173 MLDPRSR
-180 REFMETLEKLRS
+180 CEFMETLEKLRS

-215 MKDGNVIAKSS
+215 MKDGRVIAKSS

-240 RMDIPA
+240 RMDAPA
-246 PVEIGR
+246 SVEIGR
-252 SLADMGLIS
+252 SLADMCLIP
-261 EGVYLSPEIL
+261 EWVYLSPEIL
-271 CQAVMCA
+271 CQTVMCA
-278 WEKEGRPRPEVSG
+278 WEKEGSLRPEMFG
-291 DAPQFSSVIASSE
+291 DASQTAFSE
-304 ESSDRGDCRDIQS
+304 KKRDCSGCCD
-317 ANVDGIRNDFR
+317 IRNDSR
-328 NDTQNDT
+328 NETRSEFQNDA
-335 RNDDQN
+335 
-341 EEPPLM
+341 PPLM
-347 RLENVSFSYEKGTAR
+347 QLQEVSFSYEQGTAR
-362 EKTVLKKIT
+362 EKSVLKNIT

-391 TLVKLL
+391 TMVKLL

-403 SSGSIFFE
+403 SSGRIFFE

-450 FGPLHMGMSREES
+450 FGPLHVGMSREES
-463 DEAARHALDLVGI
+463 DEAARHALELVGI
-476 TEDKFLMN
+476 TEDKFQMN

-527 QLIQKIRQEE
+527 QLIQKIRREDG
-537 NTTVVLISHDMDEV
+537 TTVVLISHDMDEV
-551 ARWADHVM
+551 ARWADRVM

-571 PNDVFQ
+571 PEDVFQ
-577 EEKLLEDAGVDLP
+577 EEKLLEDTGVDLP
-590 QPGDIMRRLREKG
+590 QPGKIMRLLREKG
-603 FPVGRLEITREAAA
+603 FPAGRLEMTNEAAVR
-617 QAIAAVLKAGDENA
+617 AIAAVLKAGDENA